1 MLIYNNP
8 SPPVS
13 RSVIPPKAVP
23 RVVADSSSSLSA
35 TKSVNSP

>member
-23 RVVADSSSSLSA
+23 MVVADSTSSLSA
-35 TKSVNSP
+35 TKSVNSA

>member
-23 RVVADSSSSLSA
+23 RVVADSTSLSA
-35 TKSVNSP
+35 TKSVNSA